1 MNRIDSSFRDPDGY
15 LFESKGVLYRAVE
28 QSYRHSYDWLISSGL
43 YRKLVDRKLMVPF
56 EEVDP
61 AGFGLDGLYK
71 VLKPERILFI
81 SYPYEWAFNM
91 LKEAALLTLEIQMTA
106 LEHGMSLKD
115 ASAFNVQFQN
125 GRPVFIDTLSF
136 EIYPAGRPWIAYS
149 QFCRHFL
156 APLALMAKVDPGL
169 NRLLI
174 LHIDGIPLDLAVKM
188 LPYRCRF
195 SLGLWLHLYLH
206 AGSQQKH
213 KNSTIKVSES
223 KRKLS
228 LSALKTILEG
238 LKSAVENLHWN
249 PGGTE
254 WGDYSE
260 EGVHTREYT
269 EFKNKVVSEWL
280 DELKPNIV
288 WDLGANTGIYSRI
301 AAQKGSRVISFDAD
315 PACILKNYATVQKNR
330 ETNILPLQLD
340 LVNPT
345 PSIGWRGIERLSVY
359 RRNQPDLVL
368 ALAIIHHLAISNNN
382 PLESVAA
389 QFAELADSLIIEFVP
404 KEDDKVQILLL
415 NREDIFPGYT
425 RSGFEEAFSEYFSI
439 EQQITSDCTGRVF
452 YLMKKK

>member
-15 LFESKGVLYRAVE
+15 LFESNGELYRAVE

-43 YRKLVDRKLMVPF
+43 YRKLVDWKLMVPF

-389 QFAELADSLIIEFVP
+389 QFAELAETLIIEFVP